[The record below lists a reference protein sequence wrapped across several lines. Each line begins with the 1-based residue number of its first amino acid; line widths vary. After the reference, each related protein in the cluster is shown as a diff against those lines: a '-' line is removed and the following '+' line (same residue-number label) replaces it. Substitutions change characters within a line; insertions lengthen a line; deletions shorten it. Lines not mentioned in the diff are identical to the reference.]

1 MSIQQTETIQRLWDR
16 FIREQL
22 ATIPPEERRLYEQQ
36 FEDRFAELVEKGA
49 DTPTGGDGFLDMLG
63 FGGKG
68 PVVFEE
74 MAYPY
79 VRPDFDDS
87 VVPSQL
93 HAAAELYFIY
103 QYERSKVFQV
113 VDVLLRLFH
122 HGRMRIQ
129 RGPGARG
136 LYLLEK
142 WQPLRYTARHREVA
156 YRRAFNYGLNRAPA
170 GAVVNRNFHRQLVG
184 FMVSLAQYFRDLMIG
199 EVIRGGQLIEQ
210 RPFGS
215 VATVQRLG
223 LDLRYALDRATYGN
237 IYALTVETGHYLKQ
251 VLALLDAPDIKKA
264 FDANTKWNVVEIVS
278 QRYLGG
284 MAEISQR
291 AKMAESGRRILQ
303 FVADN
308 DFKTALDP
316 LLFQSEMRPMGP
328 HAEAWLAA
336 YRMTR
341 EGRGFPGVVPALRG
355 VLGANAGTRLPDLME
370 EPALA
375 DI

>member
-1 MSIQQTETIQRLWDR
+1 MTIQHNETLQRLWER
-16 FIREQL
+16 FSRDQL
-22 ATIPPEERRLYEQQ
+22 AGLPLDERRQFEQQ
-36 FEDRFAELVEKGA
+36 FEDRFAELVEKDADGA
-49 DTPTGGDGFLDMLG
+49 ASGDGFLDLIG

-68 PVVFEE
+68 PVAFEE
-74 MAYPY
+74 MRYPHI
-79 VRPDFDDS
+79 RPDFDDS

-93 HAAAELYFIY
+93 HAAADLYFIY

-113 VDVLLRLFH
+113 VDVLQRLFQ
-122 HGRMRIQ
+122 HGRMRMN

-142 WQPLRYTARHREVA
+142 WQPLRYSPRHRETA
-156 YRRAFNYGLNRAPA
+156 YRRAFNYGTNPAPA

-184 FMVSLAQYFRDLMIG
+184 FMVSLAQYFRDLLIG
-199 EVIRGGQLIEQ
+199 EVIRGGQKIEQ

-223 LDLRYALDRATYGN
+223 LDLRYALDRSTYGN
-237 IYALTVETGHYLKQ
+237 IYSLATETGHYLKQ
-251 VLALLDAPDIKKA
+251 VLNLLDAPDIKKA

-308 DFKTALDP
+308 DFKTSIDP
-316 LLFQSEMRPMGP
+316 LLFQSEFRPMGP

-341 EGRGFPGVVPALRG
+341 EGRGFVGVTPAMKDAIGFRSRREPEL
-355 VLGANAGTRLPDLME
+355 AMADL
-370 EPALA
+370 
-375 DI
+375 

>member
-1 MSIQQTETIQRLWDR
+1 MTIQQTETIQRLWDR

-22 ATIPPEERRLYEQQ
+22 SSIAPEDRKVFEQQ
-36 FEDRFAELVEKGA
+36 FEDRFAELLQKGA
-49 DTPTGGDGFLDMLG
+49 NGVSPGGDGFLDLLG
-63 FGGKG
+63 FGGRG
-68 PVVFEE
+68 AVPFEE

-79 VRPDFDDS
+79 VQPDFDDS

-113 VDVLLRLFH
+113 VEVLLRLFH
-122 HGRMRIQ
+122 LGKMRIQ

-142 WQPLRYTARHREVA
+142 WQPLRYKRREREIA
-156 YRRAFNYGLNRAPA
+156 YRRAFNYGVSQPPA

-184 FMVSLAQYFRDLMIG
+184 FMVALAQYFRDLLIG

-215 VATVQRLG
+215 IGTVQRIG
-223 LDLRYALDRATYGN
+223 LDLRYALDRASYGN
-237 IYALTVETGHYLKQ
+237 IFALSVETGHYLKQ

-303 FVADN
+303 FISDH
-308 DFKTALDP
+308 DFKTAVDP
-316 LLFQSEMRPMGP
+316 ILFQSEVRPMGS

-341 EGRGFPGVVPALRG
+341 EGRGFPGVTPALRS
-355 VLGANAGTRLPDLME
+355 VLGME
-370 EPALA
+370 TSRISQAELR
-375 DI
+375 

>member
-1 MSIQQTETIQRLWDR
+1 MAIQQTETIQRLWDR
-16 FIREQL
+16 FIRDQL
-22 ATIPPEERRLYEQQ
+22 ANVPPEERQAYEQQ
-36 FEDRFAELVEKGA
+36 LEDRYAELVQDSAG
-49 DTPTGGDGFLDMLG
+49 TPTGGDGFLDLIG
-63 FGGKG
+63 FGGRG
-68 PVVFEE
+68 AVAFEQ

-79 VRPDFDDS
+79 VKPDFDDA

-103 QYERSKVFQV
+103 QYERSKVFQTA
-113 VDVLLRLFH
+113 DVLLRLFQL
-122 HGRMRIQ
+122 GKLFIQ

-142 WQPLRYTARHREVA
+142 WQPLRYKRRDREIA
-156 YRRAFNYGLNRAPA
+156 YRRAFNYGASAPPA

-184 FMVSLAQYFRDLMIG
+184 FMVAVAQYFRDLLIG

-215 VATVQRLG
+215 IGTVQRIG
-223 LDLRYALDRATYGN
+223 LDLRFALDRATYGN
-237 IYALTVETGHYLKQ
+237 IYALTIETGNYLKQ
-251 VLALLDAPDIKKA
+251 VLALLDTPDIKKA
-264 FDANTKWNVVEIVS
+264 FDANNKWNVVEVVS
-278 QRYLGG
+278 ERYLGG

-291 AKMAESGRRILQ
+291 AKMAESGRRMLQ

-308 DFKTALDP
+308 DFKTAVDP
-316 LLFQSEMRPMGP
+316 LLFQSDMRPMGP

-341 EGRGFPGVVPALRG
+341 EGRGFPGVFPALRS
-355 VLGANAGTRLPDLME
+355 VLHGNGAVP
-370 EPALA
+370 EPVEFA
-375 DI
+375 

>member
-1 MSIQQTETIQRLWDR
+1 MTIQQTETIQRLWDR
-16 FIREQL
+16 FIRDQL
-22 ATIPPEERRLYEQQ
+22 ATIPPEERRGYEQQ
-36 FEDRFAELVEKGA
+36 FEERFTELVQKGA
-49 DTPTGGDGFLDMLG
+49 GEAVGGDGFLDLLG

-68 PVVFEE
+68 AVPFEE
-74 MAYPY
+74 MSYPY
-79 VRPDFDDS
+79 VQPDFDDS

-113 VDVLLRLFH
+113 VDVLLRLFQA
-122 HGRMRIQ
+122 GRMRIQ

-142 WQPLRYTARHREVA
+142 WQPLRYSLRHRETA
-156 YRRAFNYGLNRAPA
+156 YRRAFNYGSNPTPA
-170 GAVVNRNFHRQLVG
+170 GAVINRNFHRQLIG
-184 FMVSLAQYFRDLMIG
+184 FMSSVAQYFRDLLIG
-199 EVIRGGQLIEQ
+199 EVIRGGPRLEQ

-237 IYALTVETGHYLKQ
+237 IYALSVETGHYLKQ
-251 VLALLDAPDIKKA
+251 VMTLLDAPDIKKA

-284 MAEISQR
+284 MADISQR
-291 AKMAESGRRILQ
+291 AKMAESGRRVLQ
-303 FVADN
+303 FVADH
-308 DFKTALDP
+308 DFKTGIDP
-316 LLFQSEMRPMGP
+316 IMFQSEMRPMGP

-341 EGRGFPGVVPALRG
+341 EGRGFVGVTPASRDF
-355 VLGANAGTRLPDLME
+355 VGTRGHRAA
-370 EPALA
+370 EPAFA
-375 DI
+375 DL